1 MKNIY
6 RISLDL
12 IANCGWILLS
22 GGFLESIHLYKPTYF
37 NINYIQAFTSH
48 RHTLSRAMR
57 AGAIWLTPGMEYLL
71 DDPNELGR
79 LLRLLR
85 ELMKILET
93 YGVLD
98 HCSTVLKKIYIYP
111 QEIPI

>member
-1 MKNIY
+1 
-6 RISLDL
+6 
-12 IANCGWILLS
+12 
-22 GGFLESIHLYKPTYF
+22 
-37 NINYIQAFTSH
+37 
-48 RHTLSRAMR
+48 MR
-57 AGAIWLTPGMEYLL
+57 AGAMGAMAPGMEYLL

-98 HCSTVLKKIYIYP
+98 HCSHRMKKKSIYP
-111 QEIPI
+111 QGNPYMIPPQKRGGL